1 MRPMLTWQDD
11 ERFEVG
17 DTTFRAMLDR
27 EGVDYRPAAKRAV
40 DAGDLFV
47 AKPRWRLEGYVQ
59 LLDRLRPQRIFELGI
74 FLGGSAALFAEIA
87 RPHRLVAIDKRPQV
101 HPLVAEYLTRRG
113 LSDSVVMYGGV
124 DQWDTA
130 RLAEIADEAFGEEPI
145 DLVVDDCSHRYKPS
159 RASFNE
165 LFPRLRPGGVYVIED
180 WPWAHAPVDTE
191 NDGPWSGQVPL
202 TRLVFEVILAIP
214 GVPGLISGV
223 EIDSNSAYVTRGE
236 AEVDRETF
244 EIAACSKARGRDLL
258 APARQRRPGRKRVS
272 WLRPH
277 PRRG

>member
-17 DTTFRAMLDR
+17 DTTFRAMPGR
-27 EGVDYRPAAKRAV
+27 EGGVKEYRSAAKRAV

-47 AKPRWRLEGYVQ
+47 AKPRWRIEGYVQ

-74 FLGGSAALFAEIA
+74 YLGGSAALFAEIA
-87 RPHRLVAIDKRPQV
+87 RPHRLVAIDSRPQV

-124 DQWDTA
+124 DQGDTA
-130 RLAEIADEAFGEEPI
+130 RLAEIADEVFGEEPI
-145 DLVVDDCSHRYKPS
+145 DLVVDDCSHRYKLS
-159 RASFNE
+159 HASFNE

-180 WPWAHAPVDTE
+180 WPWAHAPVGTE
-191 NDGPWSGQVPL
+191 EEAVAWSLRLVPL

-214 GVPGLISGV
+214 GVPRLISGV
-223 EIDSNSAYVTRGE
+223 EIDSNSVYVTRGE

-258 APARQRRPGRKRVS
+258 APPRVS
-272 WLRPH
+272 QLGH
-277 PRRG
+277 PQRG